1 MQDSKDKNDN
11 KLLFRDV
18 ESQKSSDLFETLK
31 EKKKFKIVNTY
42 ENENIFQ
49 N

>member
-1 MQDSKDKNDN
+1 MQDSKDKNHS

-31 EKKKFKIVNTY
+31 EKKNSK
-42 ENENIFQ
+42 
-49 N
+49 